1 MNTLGKDYGYFTV
14 LSKKKITKE
23 GFVHETYKPNKNKF
37 SQSRSLLELERVSAP
52 SVRKKL
58 GTANSGGGAIVR
70 VCCSHSQSD

>member
-1 MNTLGKDYGYFTV
+1 MNTLRKDYGYFTV
-14 LSKKKITKE
+14 LSKKNITKE
-23 GFVHETYKPNKNKF
+23 GFVYETYKPNKIKF

-58 GTANSGGGAIVR
+58 GTANSGDGAIVR